1 MGSLFEETEINGMT
15 LPNRFVRSAT
25 WDGLAT
31 DDGACTARMVDLLTE
46 LAKGGVGLIITG
58 HAYVHQNGKHQ
69 DWQLG
74 IHRNNLIPGLKKL
87 TDKVHEQGGRIVL
100 QLGYGGFYLSK
111 LRLRNLTLSDIQ
123 DMARDYG
130 QAALRVKK
138 AGFDGVQ
145 IFAAHGFLLSQ
156 FLCPRYNDRT
166 DEYGGSV
173 ENRARTLLEVT
184 RAVRD
189 AVGTRYPV
197 LAKINCR
204 DFVENGLTLKDSL
217 EVGAMLEKAGIDAI
231 ELSGG
236 LLNLPNLMKEGIDS
250 EEDEAGFKNEA
261 KAFKERIS
269 TPLLPV
275 GGIRSFSVAEKL
287 IEEGYADYI
296 SMCRPF
302 IREPSLINRWK
313 SGDRKKT
320 TCISCNNCIQA
331 ARSGE
336 GVRCVPK
343 KEEPSETFFPEI
355 SETVPASPPLPP
367 GTGYRI
373 SIGIE
378 AWNLSFLPVVKIETV
393 IDGKVKNRSTSFP
406 LVSKDHEAV
415 AKAITELL
423 KKHSAIHSKDEHT

>member
-1 MGSLFEETEINGMT
+1 MDSLFEKTDINGMT
-15 LPNRFVRSAT
+15 LSNRFVRSAT

-31 DDGACTARMVDLLTE
+31 DDGACTDQMVDLLTE
-46 LAKGGVGLIITG
+46 LAKGGVGLIISG

-74 IHRNNLIPGLKKL
+74 IHRNNLIPGLKVL
-87 TDKVHEQGGRIVL
+87 TDRVHEQGGKIAL

-130 QAALRVKK
+130 QAALRAKR

-166 DEYGGSV
+166 DEYGGSL
-173 ENRARTLLEVT
+173 ENRARALLEVT
-184 RAVRD
+184 HVVRD

-197 LAKINCR
+197 LTKINCR
-204 DFVENGLTLKDSL
+204 DFVENGLTFKDSL
-217 EVGAMLEKAGIDAI
+217 EVGVMLEKAGIDAI

-236 LLNLPNLMKEGIDS
+236 LLNLPDLMKEGIDP
-250 EEDEAGFKNEA
+250 EDEEAGFKNEA

-269 TPLLPV
+269 VPLLLV
-275 GGIRSFSVAEKL
+275 GGIRSFSVAENL
-287 IEEGYADYI
+287 IKKGYTDYI

-302 IREPSLINRWK
+302 IREPNLINRWK
-313 SGDRKKT
+313 SGDRKKA
-320 TCISCNNCIQA
+320 TCISCNNCIRA

-343 KEEPSETFFPEI
+343 KEEPSKTFFPEI

-367 GTGYRI
+367 GTDYRI

-378 AWNLSFLPVVKIETV
+378 DWNSSFLPVVKIETV
-393 IDGKVKNRSTSFP
+393 INGEVTKRSTSFP
-406 LVSKDHEAV
+406 LGSKDHETV
-415 AKAITELL
+415 AKAIAELL
-423 KKHSAIHSKDEHT
+423 KKHSAIHSQDDHT

>member
-1 MGSLFEETEINGMT
+1 MVSLFEETEINGMT
-15 LPNRFVRSAT
+15 LSNRFVRSAT
-25 WDGLAT
+25 WDGLAA
-31 DDGACTARMVDLLTE
+31 DDGACTDRMVDLLAE

-74 IHRNNLIPGLKKL
+74 IHRDNLIPGLKTL
-87 TDKVHEQGGRIVL
+87 TDRVHEQGGRIVL
-100 QLGYGGFYLSK
+100 QLGYGGSYLSK
-111 LRLRNLTLSDIQ
+111 SRLRNLTLSDIQ

-130 QAALRVKK
+130 QAALKAKK

-166 DEYGGSV
+166 DEYGGSI
-173 ENRARTLLEVT
+173 ENRARALLETT

-189 AVGTRYPV
+189 TVGARYPV

-204 DFVENGLTLKDSL
+204 DFVENGLTLEDSL
-217 EVGAMLEKAGIDAI
+217 EVSVMLEKAGIDAI

-250 EEDEAGFKNEA
+250 EEGEAGFKNEA

-269 TPLLPV
+269 VPFLLV
-275 GGIRSFSVAEKL
+275 GGIRSLSVAEKL

-302 IREPSLINRWK
+302 IREPNLINRWK
-313 SGDRKKT
+313 SGDHRKA
-320 TCISCNNCIQA
+320 TCISCNNCIME

-343 KEEPSETFFPEI
+343 KEEPSESFFPEI

-367 GTGYRI
+367 GTAYRI
-373 SIGIE
+373 SIGLE
-378 AWNLSFLPVVKIETV
+378 DWNSSFLPVVKIETV
-393 IDGKVKNRSTSFP
+393 IDGEVTNRSTSFP
-406 LVSKDHEAV
+406 LGSNDHETV
-415 AKAITELL
+415 AKTIAELL
-423 KKHSAIHSKDEHT
+423 KKHNAIHSKD